1 MLETKKRPDLFLIII
16 VASLLMLGIVMIY
29 SASAA
34 LANYVY
40 KDAFYFVKK
49 QLLFAGLGVGAVI
62 IVLKFEWAFFERMV
76 VWFLLGCHLLL
87 MLVLIPGIGLVRN
100 GAKSWLG
107 IGAFSIQPA
116 EFTKLA
122 LVMFLAWLF
131 AQQKF
136 DLKNFWR
143 GLVPACLIIGLP
155 FGLIM
160 LQPDLGTGMVLVGA
174 ATVVIFV
181 AGARYKHLIGFL
193 SVGVVG
199 FILLV
204 LAAPY
209 RLKRLVAFVDP
220 WQDPLG
226 AGYQLIQSLYAL
238 GPGRLIG
245 LGYGM
250 SRQKYLYLP
259 EPHTDFIYSIISEEL
274 GFVVASLVIILF
286 TLFAWRGFKI
296 ALQSRTM
303 IQSLTATG
311 ITSMIVLQ
319 AILNIGVVI
328 GLFPVTGIT
337 LPFLSY
343 GGSSLTLTLVA
354 VGILLNISRYTKG
367 VS

>member
-1 MLETKKRPDLFLIII
+1 
-16 VASLLMLGIVMIY
+16 
-29 SASAA
+29 
-34 LANYVY
+34 
-40 KDAFYFVKK
+40 
-49 QLLFAGLGVGAVI
+49 
-62 IVLKFEWAFFERMV
+62 
-76 VWFLLGCHLLL
+76 
-87 MLVLIPGIGLVRN
+87 
-100 GAKSWLG
+100 
-107 IGAFSIQPA
+107 
-116 EFTKLA
+116 
-122 LVMFLAWLF
+122 
-131 AQQKF
+131 
-136 DLKNFWR
+136 
-143 GLVPACLIIGLP
+143 
-155 FGLIM
+155 
-160 LQPDLGTGMVLVGA
+160 
-174 ATVVIFV
+174 
-181 AGARYKHLIGFL
+181 
-193 SVGVVG
+193 
-199 FILLV
+199 LV